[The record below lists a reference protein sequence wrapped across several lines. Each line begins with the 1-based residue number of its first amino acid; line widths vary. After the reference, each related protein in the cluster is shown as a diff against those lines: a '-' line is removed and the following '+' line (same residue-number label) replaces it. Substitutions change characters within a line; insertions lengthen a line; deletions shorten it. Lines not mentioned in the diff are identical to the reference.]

1 MVFRRHQSP
10 MSEST
15 MSYYNTANSYKT
27 FKHNAYPCS
36 TYPKHPSVHMEV
48 PLRYQQITT
57 KSNRNTNRVNNVVV
71 NKDRYKTQQEDENN
85 TDYIDEEL
93 GNFTEDNLEEDAEE
107 ERINEGVNSFFIYIK
122 IH

>member
-1 MVFRRHQSP
+1 MP
-10 MSEST
+10 EST
-15 MSYYNTANSYKT
+15 MSYYSTGNSYKT

-36 TYPKHPSVHMEV
+36 THPKHSSALHTEV
-48 PLRYQQITT
+48 PQRYQHITT
-57 KSNRNTNRVNNVVV
+57 KSSRNNDRINNVV

-107 ERINEGVNSFFIYIK
+107 ERINEGVKAI
-122 IH
+122 